1 MKEQVK
7 QNLHSGKKEGSLR
20 VLWGV
25 IFMTSALQHKRRE
38 KAGLEKMF
46 RKITEILQYLIEDI
60 KLCPD

>member
-1 MKEQVK
+1 MKEQVE
-7 QNLHSGKKEGSLR
+7 QSLHSGKKEGSLR

-46 RKITEILQYLIEDI
+46 RKITEIL
-60 KLCPD
+60 